1 MTAVPLTSTPPRP
14 KQGFKL
20 TPSALIW
27 PALLYLIMT
36 TQVPFFLTVWYSFFR
51 WNLQAPTADGSHP
64 FVGFDNYVNLLT
76 DPLNLRVILN
86 TLILTGGTLIITLV
100 LGASL
105 ALLLN
110 RPFAG
115 RALLR
120 TILISS
126 FLVMPVVTAVVW
138 KNMLLNPLFG
148 FFSWFVVEFGKIFH
162 LVITPVD
169 YLSAH
174 PLATIIVMVSWEW
187 TPFAMLI
194 LLTGLQSLP
203 DDQIEA
209 ARLDGANNWQEFRYV
224 VLPHWT
230 QALEVV
236 ILLETINVL
245 QVYGEIY
252 ASTSGGPGIATTNLP
267 FSVYQ
272 RLLQEGNV
280 GVGSAA
286 GVIAV
291 ILTNVLAIFML
302 RLINR
307 NTQVGG
313 H

>member
-1 MTAVPLTSTPPRP
+1 MTAQAQSQVQTLTASSPPSRG
-14 KQGFKL
+14 GFRV
-20 TPSALIW
+20 TPSALIL
-27 PALLYLIMT
+27 PALLYLIAT
-36 TQVPFFLTVWYSFFR
+36 TQVPFFMTVYYSFFQ
-51 WNLQAPTADGSHP
+51 WNLTIPTPVHP
-64 FVGFDNYVNLLT
+64 FVGFGNYIGLIT
-76 DPLNLRVILN
+76 DPQNFL
-86 TLILTGGTLIITLV
+86 
-100 LGASL
+100 L

-110 RPFAG
+110 RPFIG
-115 RALLR
+115 RTLLR
-120 TILISS
+120 TLLISS

-138 KNMLLNPLFG
+138 KNMLLNPVFG
-148 FFSWFVVEFGKIFH
+148 FFSWLIQQFGG
-162 LVITPVD
+162 TPVD
-169 YLSAH
+169 WLAAH
-174 PLATIIVMVSWEW
+174 PMGSIIAMVSWEW

-209 ARLDGANNWQEFRYV
+209 ARLDGANPWQEFRHI

-252 ASTSGGPGIATTNLP
+252 ASTSGGPGVATTNLP
-267 FSVYQ
+267 YYIYQ
-272 RLLQEGNV
+272 RALAEGNI

-302 RLINR
+302 RLINK
-307 NTQVGG
+307 NAATGG
-313 H
+313 HT

>member
-1 MTAVPLTSTPPRP
+1 MTAVPMTATPPKP

-20 TPSALIW
+20 TPAALIW
-27 PALLYLIMT
+27 PAMLYLILT
-36 TQVPFFLTVWYSFFR
+36 TQVPFFMTVYYSFFR
-51 WNLQAPTADGSHP
+51 WNLQAPTPVHP
-64 FVGFDNYVNLLT
+64 FVGFENYVGLLT
-76 DPLNLRVILN
+76 DPQNLHIILN
-86 TLILTGGTLIITLV
+86 TLQLTAGTLIITLV

-126 FLVMPVVTAVVW
+126 FLVMPVVTAVIW
-138 KNMLLNPLFG
+138 KNMLLNPIFG
-148 FFSWFVVEFGKIFH
+148 FFSWFVQLFGG
-162 LVITPVD
+162 TPID

-174 PLATIIVMVSWEW
+174 PMGTIIAMVTWEW

-209 ARLDGANNWQEFRYV
+209 ARLDGANTWQEFRYV

-245 QVYGEIY
+245 QVYGEIF

-286 GVIAV
+286 GVITV
-291 ILTNVLAIFML
+291 VLTNVLAIFML